1 MRVGHGEEFKQ
12 DNIGVNGLWPRT
24 AIATA
29 AVKNILGGEEL
40 MSISEPPEIWQMLHY
55 EIFNKDPATYTGNFC
70 IDDLV
75 LYEEGIRDFTKYA
88 DVPYAE
94 LALDF
99 FLPDD
104 TPLPM
109 EIKNS

>member
-1 MRVGHGEEFKQ
+1 MLGMAEELKG
-12 DNIGVNGLWPRT
+12 DKIAVNGLWPRT

-29 AVKNILGGEEL
+29 AIKNILGGEEL
-40 MSISEPPEIWQMLHY
+40 MSISRTPEIMADAAY
-55 EIFNKDPATYTGNFC
+55 EIFNQNPETFSGNFC

-75 LYEEGIRDFTKYA
+75 LFEAGVRDFTKYA
-88 DVPYAE
+88 DVPFDK

-104 TPLPM
+104 TPLPE